1 MQHLIAKALKIFCF
15 VQTSWLGMLL
25 PAKYM
30 NDLKT
35 QVIKDRQFQLQMFFS
50 VANVIAVIWRE
61 IIVNTSFQ

>member
-15 VQTSWLGMLL
+15 VQISWLGMLL

-35 QVIKDRQFQLQMFFS
+35 QVIKERRFFQLQ
-50 VANVIAVIWRE
+50 I
-61 IIVNTSFQ
+61 